1 MSRRKARE
9 KALQAIFQIDL
20 ARTKV
25 DNALASVFQESQLS
39 GTDREFVERIVKG
52 ATGHLAEIDAR
63 LQEYAAGWSL
73 DRMPNVDRN
82 IMRLALYEL
91 IYDREASINVI
102 INEAVE
108 LARRYSTEESSAY
121 INGVLD
127 TASKSMGI
135 NGSN

>member
-20 ARTKV
+20 GRTKV
-25 DNALASVFQESQLS
+25 DNALESVFQESQL
-39 GTDREFVERIVKG
+39 TEKDKEFVERIVKG
-52 ATGHLAEIDAR
+52 TTEHLPEIDAH

-91 IYDREASINVI
+91 LYGQEASVNVI

-127 TASKSMGI
+127 TASKNVGTKG
-135 NGSN
+135 NR